1 MKLAELIELLATEYQ
16 AGLPAVRTAF
26 ESIASSRAVLSEDAA
41 LDNAVEFIERTR
53 VAIEMAG
60 LSAASKL
67 LAHSIDVIAS
77 CDTALSRDD
86 RSLRAAWLSQT
97 VDAVDAYLSNGAA
110 VESVEL
116 LYAQALSSPLE
127 PDSEWLDAFAA
138 TLTIRPSLSGGD
150 DDASALNIE
159 ITEANVS
166 LDVRNADPEL
176 LSAML
181 ADAPRQLDRL
191 HRDLVEIELAEV
203 RVNGRLA
210 EAQRVAHTLKGS
222 GNIIGIPGVANIAHR
237 LEDVLIWLDGGEG
250 DPAAHALALRD
261 ARVATDSLSQAVAH
275 LNGDEAPPG
284 YLLAVLER
292 MQAWATAIE
301 QDEANYFLPPPI
313 ETTST
318 APVAADSADAIG
330 ELRVSDAVTLRVS
343 SDRIGELVMRA
354 GESLAGAQRVARTL
368 RRIDA
373 RLSQADEQRRLLRQK
388 LEELQRLIDR
398 QVVVLEEKRNANEQ
412 FDPLEFDRYDSL
424 HILSRTLSEAVQD
437 QDDLAREAQQD
448 LRDTLLALREDERG
462 LREQHRTLLE
472 SRLVPFASLISRLR
486 RSVEQTA
493 NELDKP
499 VRLSI
504 RGEQTTIDSSV
515 LGQLTEPLLHILR
528 NAVDHG
534 IEDSAERML
543 RGKSAG
549 GEIVIECQR
558 EGAQVVIRCHDDGRG
573 IDAARVRDKAVAEG
587 LISHDAELSR
597 DEVIELVL
605 QRGFSTKA
613 DVSQVS
619 GRGIGM
625 DVVAERMR
633 ALKGALSIRSEPGAG
648 TEILMRVPV
657 TAGLA
662 QSLVVD
668 VANERVAIA
677 SDHVITALPPGSCEI
692 AVGPDSQIVV
702 ECEFAGVRYPVLS
715 LAEWLGFSG
724 RVSPDERAKNAVVLA
739 HSDRG
744 PIALSVDRVVDVRE
758 FVLQNV
764 GSILSKIPGLS
775 VGSIGDVGTPIFLID
790 PAALARKAE
799 SKVTLSAAIR
809 LRQRAEAERVRILV
823 VDDALSA
830 RRALRQSFENSGFEV
845 VMAADGFEALE
856 ALRRHPIALIATDLE
871 MPNLN
876 GVELARRVREVPAWS
891 LLPIIM
897 ITSRSGERHRVVA
910 DAAGVDRYLTKPFS
924 DVLLIETAKS
934 LLQQRA

>member
-1 MKLAELIELLATEYQ
+1 MKISELIELLAAEFR
-16 AGLPAVRTAF
+16 AGVPAVRVAF
-26 ESIASSRAVLSEDAA
+26 ESLASSRAVLANNAA
-41 LDNAVEFIERTR
+41 LDDAVEFLERTR
-53 VAIEMAG
+53 IAIDMAG
-60 LSAASKL
+60 LAAASAL
-67 LAHSIDVIAS
+67 LAHAVEVISS
-77 CDTALSRDD
+77 CNEALSRDD
-86 RSLRAAWLSQT
+86 REHRASWLSQT
-97 VDAVDAYLSNGAA
+97 LDAIDSYLANGAA
-110 VESVEL
+110 FDSVEL

-127 PDSEWLDAFAA
+127 PAAEWLDDFAA
-138 TLTIRPSLSGGD
+138 KLSIEPSLSDGD
-150 DDASALNIE
+150 DDANAQEME
-159 ITEANVS
+159 ISDASVS
-166 LDVRNADPEL
+166 LDVRDADPEL
-176 LSAML
+176 LGAML

-191 HRDLVEIELAEV
+191 HRDLAELEAGDASAT
-203 RVNGRLA
+203 GRLA

-222 GNIIGIPGVANIAHR
+222 GNIIGIPGIANIAHR
-237 LEDVLIWLDGGEG
+237 LEDLLVWLDRGEA
-250 DPAAHALALRD
+250 DPTAQKLALRD
-261 ARVATDSLSQAVAH
+261 AKVATDSLTQAVAY
-275 LNGDEAPPG
+275 LNGDEAAPT

-292 MQAWATAIE
+292 MQAWASAI
-301 QDEANYFLPPPI
+301 DRAEANDFSPSAIDIAVVSAQAEDAVI
-313 ETTST
+313 E
-318 APVAADSADAIG
+318 ARA
-330 ELRVSDAVTLRVS
+330 SDAATLRVS
-343 SDRIGELVMRA
+343 ADRIGELVMRA
-354 GESLAGAQRVARTL
+354 GESLAGAQRVSRAL
-368 RRIDA
+368 RRIET
-373 RLSQADEQRRLLRQK
+373 RLSQADEQRRVLRQK

-398 QVVVLEEKRNANEQ
+398 QVVVLEERRNANEQ

-424 HILSRTLSEAVQD
+424 HILSRNLSEAVQD

-472 SRLVPFASLISRLR
+472 SRLVPFASLLSRLR

-493 NELDKP
+493 NELGKS

-515 LGQLTEPLLHILR
+515 LGQLTEPLLHMLR

-534 IEDSAERML
+534 IEGADERVL
-543 RGKSAG
+543 KGKSSG
-549 GEIVIECQR
+549 GSIVIECQR
-558 EGAQVVIRCHDDGRG
+558 EGAHVLISCHDDGRG
-573 IDAARVRDKAVAEG
+573 IDAERVREKAIAEG
-587 LISHDAELSR
+587 LIPDDAALTR

-625 DVVAERMR
+625 DVVAERIR
-633 ALKGALSIRSEPGAG
+633 ALKGTLSISSERDVG
-648 TEILMRVPV
+648 TVIQMRVPV

-662 QSLVVD
+662 QSLVID
-668 VANERVAIA
+668 VAGERVAIA
-677 SDHVITALPPGSCEI
+677 SDHVITALPPGSGVPALGANNE
-692 AVGPDSQIVV
+692 AFV
-702 ECEFAGVRYPVLS
+702 ECEFAGARYPVAS
-715 LAEWLGFSG
+715 LAEWLGFSDH
-724 RVSPDERAKNAVVLA
+724 VSLEARAKNAVVLA

-775 VGSIGDVGTPIFLID
+775 MGSIGDVGAPIFLID
-790 PAALARKAE
+790 PAALARRAE
-799 SKVTLSAAIR
+799 SKVALSAAIR

-856 ALRRHPIALIATDLE
+856 ALRRQPIALIATDLE

-891 LLPIIM
+891 NLPIMM
-897 ITSRSGERHRVVA
+897 ITSRSGERHQAVA
-910 DAAGVDRYLTKPFS
+910 EAAGVDSYLTKPFS
-924 DVLLIETAKS
+924 DARLIETAKS
-934 LLQQRA
+934 LLQRIT